1 MNLLLRELGIEMITT
16 LMQFLRRKGKRKGE
30 NMNSTTSSE

>member
-16 LMQFLRRKGKRKGE
+16 LMQFLRRKGKRKGKKYE
-30 NMNSTTSSE
+30 